1 MNREGIELSAEVV
14 AALAQGQPVVALE
27 STVIAHGLPYPVNV
41 ETALAMEGEVRAA
54 GAVPATVGVVGGRVV
69 VGMNEH
75 LITQFGAA
83 ARQGAS
89 SADAEQDAPRNEQRV
104 AKLGARDLA
113 AAVALG
119 RDGATTVGATVRVA
133 ALVGIEVMATG
144 GIGGVHRGAAQS
156 WDISGDLTALARY
169 PVLVVCAGAKAI
181 LDIPATLEWLETHG
195 IPVVGWQCTEFP
207 AFYTA
212 RSGHRLGFTF
222 ECLDDLARMWQVER
236 AWGGSGVVLAQP
248 PPEELPGIEVAIEA
262 ALSRAGALGIRGAAI
277 TPYLLAQVSALTDGR
292 SLEANIKLLK
302 HNAQTAA
309 KIACTLAS
317 KKRKD

>member
-1 MNREGIELSAEVV
+1 MNAEGIELSAEV
-14 AALAQGQPVVALE
+14 ATALAQGQPVVALE

-41 ETALAMEGEVRAA
+41 ETALAMEAEVHAG

-69 VGMNEH
+69 VGMDEH
-75 LITQFGAA
+75 LITQFGA
-83 ARQGAS
+83 
-89 SADAEQDAPRNEQRV
+89 SAWRDTPSAERDVLPSKQTV

-133 ALVGIEVMATG
+133 ALAGIEVMATG

-195 IPVVGWQCTEFP
+195 VPVVGWQCAEFP

-212 RSGHRLGFTF
+212 RSGRRLGFTF

-236 AWGGSGVVLAQP
+236 AWGGGGVVVVQP
-248 PPEELPGIEVAIEA
+248 PPEEVPGVEVAIEA
-262 ALSRAGALGIRGAAI
+262 ALARAEALGIRGAAV

-292 SLEANIKLLK
+292 SLDANVRLLQQ
-302 HNAQTAA
+302 NAQTAT
-309 KIACTLAS
+309 KIASALAS

>member
-1 MNREGIELSAEVV
+1 MNAEGIELSAEV
-14 AALAQGQPVVALE
+14 ATALAQGQPVVALE

-41 ETALAMEGEVRAA
+41 ETALAMEAEVRAG

-69 VGMNEH
+69 VGMDKC
-75 LITQFGAA
+75 LIMQLGE
-83 ARQGAS
+83 
-89 SADAEQDAPRNEQRV
+89 SACCDTPSAEGDVSPNKQTV

-119 RDGATTVGATVRVA
+119 WDGATTVGATARVA
-133 ALVGIEVMATG
+133 ALAGIEVMATG

-195 IPVVGWQCTEFP
+195 VPVVGWQCAEFP

-212 RSGHRLGFTF
+212 RSGRRLGFTF
-222 ECLDDLARMWQVER
+222 ECLDDLARLWQVER
-236 AWGGSGVVLAQP
+236 TWGGGGVVVVQP
-248 PPEELPGIEVAIEA
+248 PPEEVPGVEVAIEA
-262 ALSRAGALGIRGAAI
+262 ALSRAEALGIRGASV
-277 TPYLLAQVSALTDGR
+277 TPYLLAQVSSLTDGK
-292 SLEANIKLLK
+292 SLDANVKLLK
-302 HNAQTAA
+302 RNAQTAA
-309 KIACTLAS
+309 KIACAIAS

>member
-1 MNREGIELSAEVV
+1 MNREGIELSAEV
-14 AALAQGQPVVALE
+14 ATALTQGQPVVALE

-41 ETALAMEGEVRAA
+41 ETALAMEAEVRAG

-75 LITQFGAA
+75 LITQFGKA

-89 SADAEQDAPRNEQRV
+89 SADAEQDAPHSEQRV

-113 AAVALG
+113 AAAALG

-195 IPVVGWQCTEFP
+195 VPVVGWQCTEFP

-212 RSGHRLGFTF
+212 RSGCRLDFTF
-222 ECLDDLARMWQVER
+222 EHLDDLTRMWQVER
-236 AWGGSGVVLAQP
+236 AWGGSGVVVAQP
-248 PPEELPGIEVAIEA
+248 PPEDVPGVEVAIEA
-262 ALSRAGALGIRGAAI
+262 ALSRAEALGIRGAAI

-292 SLEANIKLLK
+292 SLDVNIRLLK
-302 HNAQTAA
+302 QNAQTAA
-309 KIACTLAS
+309 KIACAIAS
-317 KKRKD
+317 KKRKE